1 VIEAAA
7 GSMEWPAVGSV
18 KTGWT
23 VPEVLAEGSAAKGAE
38 AAVGWSEIKLVC
50 RLECQLSGQLT

>member
-1 VIEAAA
+1 MFEAAA

-18 KTGWT
+18 ETGWT

-38 AAVGWSEIKLVC
+38 AAAGWLV
-50 RLECQLSGQLT
+50 RD